1 MKFELKF
8 VPSHNQEKSIL
19 KKSIFFMHI
28 PKSGGTTID
37 HIFAKLS
44 SILKTFDFHR
54 LKFNKDSINTK
65 LELTKKTKILP
76 KFISGHLNYDFCDQ
90 FEHIYRCTVVRDPI
104 DRVISDYKFNIH
116 SNKLSPNDISLNDF
130 IKDQVNNHR
139 DNLITRQFSGL
150 YGIDEIIK
158 FKHYEKAVKNL
169 NYFNSIYTFNNWDS
183 FLSDILSKFS
193 FPSILYSKYQSHN
206 YNFNFTPNKND
217 LNLINRYFELDL
229 ELYKKITVI
238 KNTNKINNSEYNKN
252 ICIVSPYLKSD
263 NRLYT
268 INEVKKLLSKFQN

>member
-1 MKFELKF
+1 M
-8 VPSHNQEKSIL
+8 NRI
-19 KKSIFFMHI
+19 
-28 PKSGGTTID
+28 
-37 HIFAKLS
+37 
-44 SILKTFDFHR
+44 
-54 LKFNKDSINTK
+54 
-65 LELTKKTKILP
+65 
-76 KFISGHLNYDFCDQ
+76 
-90 FEHIYRCTVVRDPI
+90 
-104 DRVISDYKFNIH
+104 VI
-116 SNKLSPNDISLNDF
+116 
-130 IKDQVNNHR
+130 
-139 DNLITRQFSGL
+139 
-150 YGIDEIIK
+150 
-158 FKHYEKAVKNL
+158 

-268 INEVKKLLSKFQN
+268 IDEVKKLLSKFQN